1 MIHISISMLCYLL
14 IFEPERNWSKSSRNY
29 IWRQKAPNPKVWSHV
44 QVVAC
49 IVMTLYPG
57 QTPPVPV
64 SGVCSTALSLEIEA
78 VPLCFWCNLQFNA
91 RQSSVIC
98 RVVKWYTG
106 YFDNVFREPRL
117 YGTDWVWV
125 YSWEKRL
132 QKAWRIGPFNLQKA
146 YLYLIQHSQIW
157 FVSRFLL

>member
-1 MIHISISMLCYLL
+1 MLCYLL
-14 IFEPERNWSKSSRNY
+14 TFEPEKNWSKSSRNY

-78 VPLCFWCNLQFNA
+78 VPLRFWCNSQFNA
-91 RQSSVIC
+91 RQSSVIS

-117 YGTDWVWV
+117 HGTDWV

-132 QKAWRIGPFNLQKA
+132 QKAWRIRPFNLQKA
-146 YLYLIQHSQIW
+146 YLYLIQHFQIW